1 MKTLVI
7 LSSILGDRS
16 HSKQLADHLV
26 ARVKQAEPAAV
37 ITTRDIGAAPLPYF
51 DGATAGAL
59 FTPADAR
66 TLEQQRIVELS
77 DTLVAELKEADRIV
91 FAVPV
96 YNFNLPAQFKSYLDY
111 VARAGVTFRYTPEGV
126 PEGLVKGKQVFVLT
140 ARGGKA
146 EGTPSDTMTPYLRQ
160 MLAFLGMTDVTFIAA
175 EGMAMGETAALEGVA
190 LARERI
196 DALLQAPASAAQQA
210 A

>member
-16 HSKQLADHLV
+16 KSRQLADHMV
-26 ARVKQAEPAAV
+26 ARIKQTDPSAS
-37 ITTRDIGAAPLPYF
+37 ITLRDIGAEPIPYF

-66 TLEQQRIVELS
+66 SLEQQRIVELS
-77 DTLVAELKEADRIV
+77 DTLVAELMAADRIV

-111 VARAGVTFRYTPEGV
+111 LARAGVTFRYTPEGV

-140 ARGGKA
+140 SRGGKA
-146 EGTPSDTMTPYLRQ
+146 EGTPADTMTPYLRQ
-160 MLAFLGMTDVTFIAA
+160 MLAFMGMTDVTFIAA
-175 EGMAMGETAALEGVA
+175 EGLAMGELAAMEG
-190 LARERI
+190 LAMAKQRI
-196 DALLQAPASAAQQA
+196 DESMPGAVQPALQAA
-210 A
+210 

>member
-7 LSSILGDRS
+7 LSSILGNRS
-16 HSKQLADHLV
+16 HSTGLADHFM
-26 ARVKQAEPAAV
+26 ARVKAAYPADTV
-37 ITTRDIGAAPLPYF
+37 KIRDLGAQPIPYF
-51 DGATAGAL
+51 DGNTAGAL
-59 FTPADAR
+59 FTPAEAR
-66 TLEQQRIVELS
+66 SVEQQRIVELS
-77 DTLVAELKEADRIV
+77 DSLVAELMQADRIV

-96 YNFNLPAQFKSYLDY
+96 YNFNLPAQFKSYLDH

-160 MLAFLGMTDVTFIAA
+160 MLSFLGMDDVTFIAA
-175 EGMAMGETAALEGVA
+175 EGMAMGEVAALEGVT
-190 LARERI
+190 LAKQRI
-196 DALLQAPASAAQQA
+196 DALVLDAAPEGLAA
-210 A
+210 

>member
-37 ITTRDIGAAPLPYF
+37 ITTRNIGAAPLPYF

-96 YNFNLPAQFKSYLDY
+96 YNFNLPAQFKTYLDY